1 MNIVT
6 LAFCWPIAAHAQFF
20 NETMTDTILESFCRS
35 QHLRDFQTGPQL

>member
-20 NETMTDTILESFCRS
+20 KETMNNAILESLCRS
-35 QHLRDFQTGPQL
+35 QHLRDY